1 LECDPARTRDL
12 IRIPT
17 FSLEEFGMRLLTI
30 ALLALVM
37 GAVAMAE
44 DVTGVWKASMQGP
57 DGQSMEITFN
67 LKADGAKVT
76 GTAATPMGEMPITE
90 GKVDGDKIEFTVAT
104 DQFKV
109 VHKGTFTGDT
119 MKLTVDMGD
128 QKMEMT
134 AKRSVS

>member
-1 LECDPARTRDL
+1 LEGDPARTSDL
-12 IRIPT
+12 TRIPA
-17 FSLEEFGMRLLTI
+17 FSLEEFGMRFVTI

-44 DVTGVWKASMQGP
+44 DVSGAWKASMQGP
-57 DGQSMEITFN
+57 DGQSMELTFN
-67 LKADGAKVT
+67 LKADGAKLT
-76 GTAATPMGEMPITE
+76 GTVTSPMGELPISE
-90 GKVDGDKIEFTVAT
+90 GKVDGDKIEFTVET

-119 MKLTVDMGD
+119 MKLTVDIGD

-134 AKRSVS
+134 AKRSAS

>member
-1 LECDPARTRDL
+1 
-12 IRIPT
+12 
-17 FSLEEFGMRLLTI
+17 MRFAAV

-57 DGQSMEITFN
+57 DGQSMELTFN

-76 GTAATPMGEMPITE
+76 GTVTTPMGEMPISE
-90 GKVDGDKIEFTVAT
+90 GKVDGDKIEFTVET

-109 VHKGTFTGDT
+109 VHKGTFAGDT
-119 MKLTVDMGD
+119 MKLAVDMGG

-134 AKRSVS
+134 AKRPAS